1 MKLTRSQCKLLQ
13 TEYPVGNP
21 YGGPAYGER
30 RDFVGDIL
38 GGITGS
44 SNQADAAQS
53 AAATQAAASEAG
65 IAEQKRQFDK
75 IVELMAPFVTAGTGA
90 LTQQQAL
97 VGLGGPEAQQTAVSA
112 LESSPQMRAL
122 VQQGE
127 NAILQNASATGG
139 LRGGNVQTALAKFR
153 PNILNALIEQQ
164 YGRLG
169 GLTSL
174 GQASAAGQA
183 AAGQTTGANI
193 AQLLAQKSAAQAGGT
208 IAAGN
213 QQANTFGTIA
223 GIGGALLGASPTSIL
238 GKLIF

>member
-21 YGGPAYGER
+21 YGGPAYGEY

-38 GGITGS
+38 GT
-44 SNQADAAQS
+44 NQQAEAATS
-53 AAATQAAASEAG
+53 AAGIQAGASEAG
-65 IAEQKRQFDK
+65 IAEQKRQFDR

-90 LTQQQAL
+90 LEQQKAIAGVSGTQ
-97 VGLGGPEAQQTAVSA
+97 AQQTAISA
-112 LESSPQMRAL
+112 LENSPQMRAL

-139 LRGGNVQTALAKFR
+139 LRGGNVQAALAKFR

-183 AAGQTTGANI
+183 SAGQTTGANI
-193 AQLLAQKSAAQAGGT
+193 AQLLAQQAAAQAGGT

-213 QQANTFGTIA
+213 QQANTVGSLLKIGGTIA
-223 GIGGALLGASPTSIL
+223 GL
-238 GKLIF
+238 F

>member
-1 MKLTRSQCKLLQ
+1 MRLTRSQCRQLQ
-13 TEYPVGNP
+13 SEHPVGNP
-21 YGGPAYGER
+21 FGGPAYGER
-30 RDFVGDIL
+30 RDIIGDIL
-38 GGITGS
+38 GT
-44 SNQADAAQS
+44 NDQAEAATDAAS
-53 AAATQAAASEAG
+53 IQAQASEAG
-65 IAEQKRQFDK
+65 IAEQRRQFDK

-90 LTQQQAL
+90 LSGQQAL
-97 VGLGGPEAQQTAVSA
+97 AGLSGTAAQKSA
-112 LESSPQMRAL
+112 ISAIESSPQMRAL

-139 LRGGNVQTALAKFR
+139 LRGGNTQAALAKFR

-183 AAGQTTGANI
+183 AAGQQTGTNI
-193 AQLLAQKSAAQAGGT
+193 ANLLAQQAAAKAGGV

-213 QQANTFGTIA
+213 QQANTMGSLLN
-223 GIGGALLGASPTSIL
+223 IGGLLSG
-238 GKLIF
+238 IFL

>member
-1 MKLTRSQCKLLQ
+1 MKLTRSQCKQLQ

-44 SNQADAAQS
+44 SDQADAAQS

-90 LTQQQAL
+90 LSQQQAL
-97 VGLGGPEAQQTAVSA
+97 AGLSGAPAQQTAISA
-112 LESSPQMRAL
+112 LESSPQMQAL

-139 LRGGNVQTALAKFR
+139 LRGGNVQAALAKFR

-174 GQASAAGQA
+174 GQASAARQAVAGQA
-183 AAGQTTGANI
+183 TGANI
-193 AQLLAQKSAAQAGGT
+193 AQLLAQKGAAQAGGT

-213 QQANTFGTIA
+213 QQANTFSSLLNIGGLLA
-223 GIGGALLGASPTSIL
+223 GI
-238 GKLIF
+238 F

>member
-1 MKLTRSQCKLLQ
+1 MKLTRSQCKQLQ

-21 YGGPAYGER
+21 YGGPAYGEK

-38 GGITGS
+38 GT
-44 SNQADAAQS
+44 NQQAEAATS
-53 AAATQAAASEAG
+53 AAGIQAAASEAG

-139 LRGGNVQTALAKFR
+139 LRGGNVQAALAKFR

-183 AAGQTTGANI
+183 AAGQATGANV
-193 AQLLAQKSAAQAGGT
+193 ASLLQQAGAAQAGGA

-213 QQANTFGTIA
+213 QQANTFSSLLNIGGLLA
-223 GIGGALLGASPTSIL
+223 GI
-238 GKLIF
+238 F

>member
-1 MKLTRSQCKLLQ
+1 MRLTRSQCRALQ
-13 TEYPVGNP
+13 SEYPVGNP
-21 YGGPAYGER
+21 FGGPAYGEK
-30 RDFVGDIL
+30 RDIVGDII

-44 SNQADAAQS
+44 SDQADAATEAAAIQ
-53 AAATQAAASEAG
+53 AAATREG
-65 IAEQKRQFDK
+65 VAEQRRQFNK

-90 LTQQQAL
+90 LSQQKALAGLSGTQ
-97 VGLGGPEAQQTAVSA
+97 AQQTAISA

-127 NAILQNASATGG
+127 NSILQNASATGG
-139 LRGGNVQTALAKFR
+139 LRGGNVQAALAKFR

-183 AAGQTTGANI
+183 AAGQTTGANV
-193 AQLLAQKSAAQAGGT
+193 ASLLQQAGAAQAGGT

-213 QQANTFGTIA
+213 QQANTFSSLLN
-223 GIGGALLGASPTSIL
+223 IGGLLAS
-238 GKLIF
+238 IF

>member
-1 MKLTRSQCKLLQ
+1 MKLTRSQCKQLQ

-38 GGITGS
+38 GT
-44 SNQADAAQS
+44 NQQAE
-53 AAATQAAASEAG
+53 AATQAANIQAGASAEG
-65 IAEQKRQFDK
+65 IAEQNRQFDK

-97 VGLGGPEAQQTAVSA
+97 VGLSGPEAQQTAVST

-139 LRGGNVQTALAKFR
+139 LRGGNVQAALAKFR
-153 PNILNALIEQQ
+153 PNILSALIEQQ

-183 AAGQTTGANI
+183 AAWQATGANV
-193 AQLLAQKSAAQAGGT
+193 ASLLQQAGAAQAGGT

-213 QQANTFGTIA
+213 QQANTFGSLLK
-223 GIGGALLGASPTSIL
+223 IGGMVAGA
-238 GKLIF
+238 F